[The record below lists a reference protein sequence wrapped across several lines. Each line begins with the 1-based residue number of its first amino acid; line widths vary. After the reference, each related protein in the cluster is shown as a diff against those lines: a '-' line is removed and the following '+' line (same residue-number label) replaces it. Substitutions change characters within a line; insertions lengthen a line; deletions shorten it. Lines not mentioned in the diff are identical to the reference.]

1 MAESDQSH
9 KVRYAVSLFQKRL
22 ERVSDFGGNF
32 LVGAFKWRHKM
43 REGERPIGLCS
54 T

>member
-9 KVRYAVSLFQKRL
+9 KVRYPVSLFQKRL
-22 ERVSDFGGNF
+22 GRVSDFGGNF
-32 LVGAFKWRHKM
+32 LVGVFKWRHKM
-43 REGERPIGLCS
+43 REGERSIGLCS